1 MSGKEFNPNHGPIYR
16 YMRTKDK
23 RKRFASVHRQV
34 ILRLRKIS
42 ITQRGD

>member
-1 MSGKEFNPNHGPIYR
+1 MSGKEFNPNRVPIC
-16 YMRTKDK
+16 MRTKDK

-42 ITQRGD
+42 MTQRGD

>member
-1 MSGKEFNPNHGPIYR
+1 MSGKEFNPNHVPV

-42 ITQRGD
+42 IAQRGD